1 MPQAHD
7 GAKGCGLARTVAAEQ
22 HGELA
27 TCHNKVNA
35 MQDVVRTDMGV
46 HAIEFEKML
55 AHGVLLLTP

>member
-7 GAKGCGLARTVAAEQ
+7 GAKGCGLARTVAPEQ

-46 HAIEFEKML
+46 HAIEFE
-55 AHGVLLLTP
+55 